1 MISSVGVEWRN
12 QMDAEQESQLDEALA
27 RARAAFA
34 DKSDE
39 QIMEEVA
46 EVIDRVRAATRRETT
61 SQKSA

>member
-1 MISSVGVEWRN
+1 
-12 QMDAEQESQLDEALA
+12 MDAEREKELDEALA
-27 RARAAFA
+27 RARSAFA

-46 EVIDRVRAATRRETT
+46 EVIDRVRAATHREST